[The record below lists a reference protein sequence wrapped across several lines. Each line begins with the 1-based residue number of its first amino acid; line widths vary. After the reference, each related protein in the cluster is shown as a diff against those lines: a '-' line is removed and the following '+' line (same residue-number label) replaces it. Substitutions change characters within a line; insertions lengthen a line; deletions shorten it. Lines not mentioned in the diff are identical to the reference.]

1 MFDVLSSLDRGARR
15 IENFEIN
22 ELVNSVAFRVALY
35 ESILMLVNAPDEIA
49 RDTDIQCA
57 TGATRKNIQIVLAHI
72 EPCSMSW
79 PGLSR
84 PSRFKGHG
92 VAFLSGI
99 AGTSPAMTQGVIL
112 HLSIDRADEI
122 TDFLRHA

>member
-1 MFDVLSSLDRGARR
+1 MFDVLFLLDRGVRR

-57 TGATRKNIQIVLAHI
+57 TGATRKNIQIVLVHI

-92 VAFLSGI
+92 LAFLSGI
-99 AGTSPAMTQGVIL
+99 AGTGPAMTQGVIL